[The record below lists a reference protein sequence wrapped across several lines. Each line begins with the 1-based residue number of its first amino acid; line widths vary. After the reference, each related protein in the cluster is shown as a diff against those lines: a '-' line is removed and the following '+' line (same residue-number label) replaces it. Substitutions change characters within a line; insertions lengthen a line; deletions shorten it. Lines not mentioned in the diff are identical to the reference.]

1 MHFIY
6 VMRDTDK
13 EKVLALGYN
22 LIKADEKHN
31 IWVFENNDTLSFSC
45 DDIFDKE
52 GIPFVLSDVLT
63 F

>member
-1 MHFIY
+1 
-6 VMRDTDK
+6 MRDTDK